1 MAYKEGGLE
10 ELGRK
15 YWFKNTAAFAS
26 AMRSVGAGAITFMV
40 MYEWREKTGDKRL
53 CFEQL
58 DKSDKFK
65 FMHDVLMKT
74 KKIGIFEHKKRM
86 PDFEIKDS
94 IESMGFDMKDY
105 L

>member
-1 MAYKEGGLE
+1 MAYKEGGLK
-10 ELGRK
+10 ELDRK
-15 YWFKNTAAFAS
+15 YWFKNTAAFAA
-26 AMRSVGAGAITFMV
+26 AMRSVGVGAITFMV
-40 MYEWREKTGDKRL
+40 MYEWREKASDKRL

-58 DKSDKFK
+58 DKSDKFE
-65 FMHDVLMKT
+65 FMHDVMIKMKE
-74 KKIGIFEHKKRM
+74 IGTNKYTVRM

>member
-1 MAYKEGGLE
+1 M
-10 ELGRK
+10 
-15 YWFKNTAAFAS
+15 
-26 AMRSVGAGAITFMV
+26 
-40 MYEWREKTGDKRL
+40 

-58 DKSDKFK
+58 DKSDKFE
-65 FMHDVLMKT
+65 FMHDVMIKMKE
-74 KKIGIFEHKKRM
+74 IGTNKYTIRM